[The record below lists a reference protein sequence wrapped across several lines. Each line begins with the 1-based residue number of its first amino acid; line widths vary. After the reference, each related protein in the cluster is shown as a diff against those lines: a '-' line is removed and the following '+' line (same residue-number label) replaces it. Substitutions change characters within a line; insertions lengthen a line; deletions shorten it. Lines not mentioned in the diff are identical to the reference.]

1 MTDILTLTPTMRRC
15 IRFASANG
23 GKPHGVLVRYPGG
36 HWRAKGADSRVY
48 QWGKPSF
55 NTSTVEGLVRRGLAE
70 YTQCREGRNGKFPTE
85 MTLTEKA
92 MEAL

>member
-15 IRFASANG
+15 IRSASANG
-23 GKPHGVLVRYPGG
+23 GKSHGTLTRYPGG
-36 HWRAKGADSRVY
+36 YWRAKATDSR
-48 QWGKPSF
+48 WAPWF

-70 YTQCREGRNGKFPTE
+70 YTQWREGRNGRFPVE

-92 MEAL
+92 MEML